1 VSKSIDGK
9 SDTGWA
15 VDADGKTLNQT
26 HTATFEFDHPLS
38 FTNGT
43 RFVVELDHQFG
54 AQQTIGR
61 LRISF
66 GVPIADDRPLEIR
79 RKEALEKKFAGWLA
93 NERALNVQ
101 WTSLHPLEAK
111 SNSPLL
117 TVQPDDSVF
126 VSGDITK
133 SDTYELKFRTEVRS
147 ITAVRLEALPDDRLP
162 RHGPGMAYYEGPKGD
177 FFMGE
182 FQLSTSGKT
191 LKFARA
197 SESYAKNN
205 FGSNASAALAID
217 GDPQTGWST
226 AGREGES

>member
-1 VSKSIDGK
+1 LPKKGPGRTKNGSFVLSEIKVTATQKDSTEPAYLVKLAAARADVEQKDFPVSKSIDGK

-15 VDADGKTLNQT
+15 VDAEGKTLNQT

-93 NERALNVQ
+93 N
-101 WTSLHPLEAK
+101 
-111 SNSPLL
+111 
-117 TVQPDDSVF
+117 
-126 VSGDITK
+126 
-133 SDTYELKFRTEVRS
+133 
-147 ITAVRLEALPDDRLP
+147 
-162 RHGPGMAYYEGPKGD
+162 
-177 FFMGE
+177 
-182 FQLSTSGKT
+182 
-191 LKFARA
+191 
-197 SESYAKNN
+197 
-205 FGSNASAALAID
+205 
-217 GDPQTGWST
+217 
-226 AGREGES
+226 